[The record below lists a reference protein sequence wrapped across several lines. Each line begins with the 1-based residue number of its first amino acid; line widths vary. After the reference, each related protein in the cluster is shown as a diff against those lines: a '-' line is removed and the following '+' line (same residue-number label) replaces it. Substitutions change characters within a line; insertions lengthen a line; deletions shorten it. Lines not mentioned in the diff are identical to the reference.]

1 MLKKISGWKT
11 KKKQSSETSSNQ
23 GYYFLFFS
31 KNLLGIFLRRGNE
44 KSTILGH
51 SIIMFDATVK
61 LKTFFE
67 LVEWL
72 NICPKM
78 KL

>member
-1 MLKKISGWKT
+1 MLRKISGWKT
-11 KKKQSSETSSNQ
+11 KKEQSSETSSNQ

-31 KNLLGIFLRRGNE
+31 KNSLGIFLRSGNE

-67 LVEWL
+67 LVE
-72 NICPKM
+72 
-78 KL
+78 